1 MPARVFGTCI
11 LISSSVE
18 PRGVKWNNHTPS
30 YKNQTREL
38 YKYRAVRVIIN
49 TCSLFA
55 SSQLSCFYGWDNREQ
70 VPSLS
75 LLKSGGEFCMN
86 VPSGSA
92 QLWLLSCIIIDAA
105 LMLNLSMMA
114 ECMSLADIIS
124 GINFIAFYHKRL
136 QCHSNDGTW
145 ILNLVLFS

>member
-1 MPARVFGTCI
+1 MKQ
-11 LISSSVE
+11 S
-18 PRGVKWNNHTPS
+18 HQS
-30 YKNQTREL
+30 YKNQTREV

-136 QCHSNDGTW
+136 QCHSNDGT
-145 ILNLVLFS
+145 